1 MGERNLMRERQLD
14 PGASPAAFF
23 GNEVREARTGAKMSQ
38 AALGAA
44 VVRDDT
50 YVSKVETGA
59 IVPDDEFVNALDS
72 VFPNMNGWFA
82 RFWSNSRKWE
92 GQYPAWF
99 KDWVEAELHARM
111 IRWWE
116 PLLIPGL
123 LQTADYARE
132 LFRAWQTI
140 EDPDMVERNVSLR
153 MDRQQIFDRPNPLTL
168 LAVIDETVL
177 WRCIGNSEIMRT
189 QLEYLIDM
197 STRPNISI
205 HIVPASVGAHAGLLG
220 AFILADFEGESGKVV
235 YLETP
240 DQGFISDAATLA
252 AKILGSF
259 ERVRSEALPKG
270 ASRELIRRVVSERW
284 TP

>member
-1 MGERNLMRERQLD
+1 MRERELD

-23 GNEVREARTGAKMSQ
+23 GSEVREARTNAKMSQ

-44 VVRDDT
+44 LGYDAT

-59 IVPDDEFVNALDS
+59 IVPDDVFVNALDR
-72 VFPNMNGWFA
+72 VFVNMNGWFA
-82 RFWSNSRKWE
+82 RFWSNSRKWA

-99 KDWVEAELHARM
+99 KDWVDSELIARI

-132 LFRAWQTI
+132 LFRAWQTVD
-140 EDPDMVERNVSLR
+140 DPDMVERNVSLR
-153 MDRQQIFDRPNPLTL
+153 MDRQAIFDRPDPPTF

-177 WRCIGNSEIMRT
+177 WRCIGNPEIMRT

-197 STRPNISI
+197 SARPNIAI
-205 HIVPASVGAHAGLLG
+205 HVVPASVGAHAGLLG
-220 AFILADFEGESGKVV
+220 AFILADLESDSGKVV

-240 DQGFISDAATLA
+240 DQGLISDAAGLT
-252 AKILGSF
+252 AKILAMF

>member
-1 MGERNLMRERQLD
+1 
-14 PGASPAAFF
+14 
-23 GNEVREARTGAKMSQ
+23 MSQ

-44 VVRDDT
+44 VGYDAT

-59 IVPDDEFVNALDS
+59 VVPDDDFVNALDREFS
-72 VFPNMNGWFA
+72 HMNGWFA

-99 KDWVEAELHARM
+99 KDWVDAEQHARI

-132 LFRAWQTI
+132 LFRAWQTV
-140 EDPDMVERNVSLR
+140 EDADMVERNVALR
-153 MDRQQIFDRPNPLTL
+153 MDRQGIFDRLNPPTL

-189 QLEYLIDM
+189 QLAYLIDL
-197 STRPNISI
+197 SVRPNIAI

-220 AFILADFEGESGKVV
+220 AFILADLEGESGKVV

-240 DQGFISDAATLA
+240 DRGLISDAASLA
-252 AKILGSF
+252 VKILGMF
-259 ERVRSEALPKG
+259 ERVRSEALPKR
-270 ASRELIRRVVSERW
+270 ASRELIQSVVSERW

>member
-1 MGERNLMRERQLD
+1 MRERELD

-23 GNEVREARTGAKMSQ
+23 GNEVREARTRAKMSQ

-44 VVRDDT
+44 VGYDAT

-59 IVPDDEFVNALDS
+59 IVPDDVFVNAADR

-92 GQYPAWF
+92 GQNPAWF
-99 KDWVEAELHARM
+99 KHWVEAELHARI

-140 EDPDMVERNVSLR
+140 EDADMVERNVSLR
-153 MDRQQIFDRPNPLTL
+153 MDRQGIFDRPNPPTL
-168 LAVIDETVL
+168 ITVIDETVL
-177 WRCIGNSEIMRT
+177 WRHIGNPEIMRT
-189 QLEYLIDM
+189 QLQYLVDM
-197 STRPNISI
+197 GERPNIAV
-205 HIVPASVGAHAGLLG
+205 HAVPASVGAHAGLLG
-220 AFILADFEGESGKVV
+220 AFIVADLEGDSGKVA

-240 DQGFISDAATLA
+240 DQGLISDAASLTA
-252 AKILGSF
+252 NILGMF

-270 ASRELIRRVVSERW
+270 ASRELIRNVVSERW

>member
-1 MGERNLMRERQLD
+1 MRERELD

-23 GNEVREARTGAKMSQ
+23 GNEVREARTSAKMSQ
-38 AALGAA
+38 PALGAA
-44 VVRDDT
+44 VGYDAT
-50 YVSKVETGA
+50 YVSKVETGT
-59 IVPDDEFVNALDS
+59 IVPDDDFVNGLDQ

-99 KDWVEAELHARM
+99 KDWVDAELHARN

-123 LQTADYARE
+123 LQTADYSRE

-140 EDPDMVERNVSLR
+140 EDTDMVERNVTLR
-153 MDRQQIFDRPNPLTL
+153 MDRQGVFDRSNPPTL

-197 STRPNISI
+197 SARPNIAI

-220 AFILADFEGESGKVV
+220 AFILADLEGESAKVV

-240 DQGFISDAATLA
+240 DQGLISDAASLT

>member
-1 MGERNLMRERQLD
+1 MRERELD

-23 GNEVREARTGAKMSQ
+23 GNEVREARTQAKMSQ
-38 AALGAA
+38 PSLGAA
-44 VVRDDT
+44 VGYDGT

-59 IVPDDEFVNALDS
+59 IVPDDVFVSGLDR
-72 VFPNMNGWFA
+72 VFPQMNGWFA
-82 RFWSNSRKWE
+82 RFWSNSRKWD

-99 KDWVEAELHARM
+99 RDWVEAEKHARV

-132 LFRAWQTI
+132 LFRAWQTA
-140 EDPDMVERNVSLR
+140 EDADAIERNVALR
-153 MDRQQIFDRPNPLTL
+153 LDRQTVFDRPSPLTL
-168 LAVIDETVL
+168 LAVIDEAVL
-177 WRCIGNSEIMRT
+177 YRCIGNPEVMHT

-197 STRPNISI
+197 SMRPNIAV
-205 HIVPASVGAHAGLLG
+205 HVVPAEVGAHAGLLG
-220 AFILADFEGESGKVV
+220 AFIVADLDGESARVV

-240 DQGFISDAATLA
+240 DQGLISDAPSRAT
-252 AKILGSF
+252 KILGMF

-270 ASRELIRRVVSERW
+270 ASRDLIRRVVNERW

>member
-1 MGERNLMRERQLD
+1 MVERNLMRERELD

-23 GNEVREARTGAKMSQ
+23 RSEVREARTSAKMSQ

-44 VVRDDT
+44 LGYDST

-59 IVPDDEFVNALDS
+59 IVPDDDFINGLDR
-72 VFPNMNGWFA
+72 VFPHMNGWFA
-82 RFWSNSRKWE
+82 RFKFNSRKWE
-92 GQYPAWF
+92 GNYPAWF
-99 KDWVEAELHARM
+99 KDWVDAEEGARV

-132 LFRAWQTI
+132 LFRAWQI
-140 EDPDMVERNVSLR
+140 FDDPDRVERDVSLR
-153 MDRQQIFDRPNPLTL
+153 LDRQAIFDRPNPPTL

-177 WRCIGNSEIMRT
+177 WRHIGSSEVMRT

-197 STRPNISI
+197 STRPNIAV
-205 HIVPASVGAHAGLLG
+205 HVVPASVGSHTGLLG
-220 AFILADFEGESGKVV
+220 AFIVADLDNDSGKVV

-240 DQGFISDAATLA
+240 DKGLISDAPSLAT
-252 AKILGSF
+252 KILGMF

-270 ASRELIRRVVSERW
+270 ASHDLIRRVVNERW
-284 TP
+284 TL

>member
-1 MGERNLMRERQLD
+1 MRERELD

-23 GNEVREARTGAKMSQ
+23 GNEVREARTRAKMSQ

-44 VVRDDT
+44 VGHDDT

-59 IVPDDEFVNALDS
+59 IVPDDEFVNGLDR
-72 VFPNMNGWFA
+72 VFPHMNGWFG

-99 KDWVEAELHARM
+99 KDWVDAEQHARI

-140 EDPDMVERNVSLR
+140 EDADMVERNVSAADGPTANLR
-153 MDRQQIFDRPNPLTL
+153 PAKSADSLG
-168 LAVIDETVL
+168 
-177 WRCIGNSEIMRT
+177 GNR
-189 QLEYLIDM
+189 
-197 STRPNISI
+197 
-205 HIVPASVGAHAGLLG
+205 
-220 AFILADFEGESGKVV
+220 
-235 YLETP
+235 
-240 DQGFISDAATLA
+240 
-252 AKILGSF
+252 
-259 ERVRSEALPKG
+259 
-270 ASRELIRRVVSERW
+270 
-284 TP
+284 